1 MYTHSSTTTDRK
13 RTSYAGFTLVEL
25 VLAMTAT
32 SLLLGAAY
40 TAFFS
45 GLMSY
50 NTNAYKSE
58 IRAVLF
64 RSLTRILDDLK
75 AAQTGSDAFRFQ
87 VENEEIE
94 IEGVAASP
102 VPNDRLL
109 FTAATAKVNWEAK
122 PQSDLSEV
130 EYYIDRDEE
139 TPARWLV
146 RRTDSPPD
154 SRPLEG
160 GEIHLVGPRVIG
172 MDVSLYNGTKWV
184 EEWDSTTELPLA
196 IRVSLYVGPTRET
209 VFQNRFESL
218 TASVWLPKG
227 TGSAST
233 SSDKAEKGNGPV

>member
-1 MYTHSSTTTDRK
+1 MYTRSSTTTDRK
-13 RTSYAGFTLVEL
+13 RTRYSGFTLVEL
-25 VLAMTAT
+25 ILAMTAT

-75 AAQTGSDAFRFQ
+75 AAQTGSDAFRFR

-94 IEGVAASP
+94 VEGVTAAP

-196 IRVSLYVGPTRET
+196 IRVSLYVGPTRES

-233 SSDKAEKGNGPV
+233 SSDKGEKGTEPI

>member
-1 MYTHSSTTTDRK
+1 MCTHSNTSTDRPGSLP
-13 RTSYAGFTLVEL
+13 TGFTLLEL

-32 SLLLGAAY
+32 TLILGTAY

-45 GLMSY
+45 GLTSY
-50 NTNAYKSE
+50 NINSYKSE
-58 IRAVLF
+58 IRGVLF

-75 AAQTGSDAFRFQ
+75 SAQTGADELRFV

-94 IEGVAASP
+94 IEGAPAGP
-102 VPNDRLL
+102 VPNDRIL
-109 FTAATAKVNWEAK
+109 FTAATAKVNWENK

-130 EYYIDRDEE
+130 EYYIDRDDE

-146 RRTDSPPD
+146 RRTDIPPD

-160 GEIHLVGPRVIG
+160 GEIHLVGPRVVG
-172 MDVSLYNGTKWV
+172 MDVLLYNGTKWV
-184 EEWDSTTELPLA
+184 EEWDSSTELPLA
-196 IRVSLYVGPTRET
+196 VKVSLYVGPTRET

-227 TGSAST
+227 TGSSSST
-233 SSDKAEKGNGPV
+233 TTQSADRTAPI

>member
-1 MYTHSSTTTDRK
+1 MRISCT
-13 RTSYAGFTLVEL
+13 GFTLLEL
-25 VLAMTAT
+25 ILAMAAT

-40 TAFFS
+40 AAFFS
-45 GLMSY
+45 GLDSY

-58 IRAVLF
+58 IRAVLS
-64 RSLTRILDDLK
+64 RSLIRILDDLK
-75 AAQTGSDAFRFQ
+75 ASQTGVDAFRFV
-87 VENEEIE
+87 VENNEIE
-94 IEGVAASP
+94 IEGEAAGP
-102 VPNDRLL
+102 IPNDRLL
-109 FTAATAKVNWEAK
+109 FTAANAKENWEAK

-130 EYYIDRDEE
+130 EYYIDNDDE

-172 MDVSLYNGTKWV
+172 MDVLLYNGTKWV
-184 EEWDSTTELPLA
+184 EEWDSSTGLPLA
-196 IRVSLYVGPTRET
+196 VKVSLFVGPTRET
-209 VFQNRFESL
+209 VFRNRFESM

-233 SSDKAEKGNGPV
+233 ATSEENKGAETK